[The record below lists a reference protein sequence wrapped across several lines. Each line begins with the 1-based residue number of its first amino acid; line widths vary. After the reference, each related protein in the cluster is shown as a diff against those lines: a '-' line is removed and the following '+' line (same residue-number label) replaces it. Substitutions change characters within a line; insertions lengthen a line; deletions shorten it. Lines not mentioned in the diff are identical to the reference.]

1 MKVTANLFYGPVA
14 ASAVINQATIEAEAQ
29 FSIDIRPRQTIED
42 YTGDYEITSFCAEPL
57 LTTSLI
63 LPTFD
68 KHMLDN
74 VTVYSIPTKEEY
86 NAAGGVTFIIGG
98 YNGG

>member
-1 MKVTANLFYGPVA
+1 MKVVANIINEPII
-14 ASAVINQATIEAEAQ
+14 ASAVINQTTIETDAK
-29 FSIDIRPRQTIED
+29 FSIDIRPRQTVED

-57 LTTSLI
+57 LTTSLV

-74 VTVYSIPTKEEY
+74 VTVYSVPTKEEY

-98 YNGG
+98 SNGG